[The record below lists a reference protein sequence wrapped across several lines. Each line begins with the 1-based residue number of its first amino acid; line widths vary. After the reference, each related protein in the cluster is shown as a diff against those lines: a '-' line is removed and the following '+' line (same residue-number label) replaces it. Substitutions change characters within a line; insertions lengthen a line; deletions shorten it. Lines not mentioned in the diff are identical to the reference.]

1 MSNQEFVYIKDDE
14 GFACK
19 KKASDVLENETIITE
34 EEYKKI
40 TGYEI
45 MLELTKR
52 GGKREGSGRKKLYIC
67 RKKATFDLDESDI
80 ISLKEYAKKQKISK
94 NKALHEAIRLLTK
107 QEA

>member
-1 MSNQEFVYIKDDE
+1 MKLVYIKDNE
-14 GFACK
+14 GFARK
-19 KKASDVLENETIITE
+19 KPINKVLENEIIITE

-67 RKKATFDLDESDI
+67 RKKATFDLDETDI
-80 ISLKEYAKKQKISK
+80 ISLKEYAKKHKISK
-94 NKALHEAIRLLTK
+94 NKAISEAIHYLTRN
-107 QEA
+107 EA